1 MHFALIGHPV
11 SHSFSAQYLNTRFQN
26 EGIDAHYELINLPD
40 IAEFQTLIQS
50 GKYDGFNV
58 TIPHKKSIIP
68 YLDSLSPEAAA
79 IGAVN
84 VIQIIKSNSKISDIA
99 HHSGISD
106 IAKRSVIS
114 DISHHSRISNIAQ
127 CSRISDIAKRSG
139 ISDIP
144 HHSGIS
150 DIAQCSGISDI
161 AQRSRISDIAKR
173 SRISDIAKHSRISDI
188 AQRSGISGVH
198 LIGHNTD
205 IIGFYETLTPL
216 LKPYHTHAVILGTG
230 GASQAVQYVLHQL
243 NIPFRLITHKELDAN
258 TITQLAPII
267 INTTP
272 LGMHPNTD
280 TTPNID
286 YSQITPKHLIYDLV
300 YNPTETRFLQLAKQ
314 QGATTQNGLA
324 MLHSQAD
331 AALKIWLK

>member
-1 MHFALIGHPV
+1 MKFALIGHPV
-11 SHSFSAQYLNTRFQN
+11 EHSFSAQYLNSRFKS
-26 EGIDAHYELINLPD
+26 EGIDAHYELIDLPD
-40 IAEFQTLIQS
+40 ISKFQTLIKS
-50 GKYDGFNV
+50 GKYNGFNI
-58 TIPHKKSIIP
+58 TIPHKRAIIH
-68 YLDSLSPEAAA
+68 YLDSLSPEATA

-84 VIQIIKSNSKISDIA
+84 VIQITNNK
-99 HHSGISD
+99 
-106 IAKRSVIS
+106 
-114 DISHHSRISNIAQ
+114 
-127 CSRISDIAKRSG
+127 
-139 ISDIP
+139 
-144 HHSGIS
+144 
-150 DIAQCSGISDI
+150 
-161 AQRSRISDIAKR
+161 
-173 SRISDIAKHSRISDI
+173 
-188 AQRSGISGVH
+188 

-205 IIGFYETLTPL
+205 IIGFHETLTPL

-230 GASQAVQYVLHQL
+230 GASQAVQYVLHKL
-243 NIPFRLITHKELDAN
+243 NIPFRLVTHKELDTN

-280 TTPNID
+280 TAPNID
-286 YSQITPKHLIYDLV
+286 YTQLTDKHLIYDLV

>member
-1 MHFALIGHPV
+1 MKFALIGHPV
-11 SHSFSAQYLNTRFQN
+11 EHSFSAQYLNSRFKS
-26 EGIDAHYELINLPD
+26 EGIDAHYELIDLPH
-40 IAEFQTLIQS
+40 IAEFPTLIQS
-50 GKYDGFNV
+50 NKYNGFNV
-58 TIPHKKSIIP
+58 TIPHKRAIIP
-68 YLDSLSPEAAA
+68 YLDSLSPEATA

-84 VIQIIKSNSKISDIA
+84 VIQITNNK
-99 HHSGISD
+99 
-106 IAKRSVIS
+106 
-114 DISHHSRISNIAQ
+114 
-127 CSRISDIAKRSG
+127 
-139 ISDIP
+139 
-144 HHSGIS
+144 
-150 DIAQCSGISDI
+150 
-161 AQRSRISDIAKR
+161 
-173 SRISDIAKHSRISDI
+173 
-188 AQRSGISGVH
+188 

-205 IIGFYETLTPL
+205 IIGFHETLTPL

-243 NIPFRLITHKELDAN
+243 NIPFRLVTHKELDTN

-280 TTPNID
+280 TAPNID
-286 YSQITPKHLIYDLV
+286 YTQLADKHLIYDLV

-324 MLHSQAD
+324 MLHRQAD

>member
-1 MHFALIGHPV
+1 M
-11 SHSFSAQYLNTRFQN
+11 
-26 EGIDAHYELINLPD
+26 
-40 IAEFQTLIQS
+40 
-50 GKYDGFNV
+50 K
-58 TIPHKKSIIP
+58 
-68 YLDSLSPEAAA
+68 
-79 IGAVN
+79 
-84 VIQIIKSNSKISDIA
+84 
-99 HHSGISD
+99 
-106 IAKRSVIS
+106 
-114 DISHHSRISNIAQ
+114 
-127 CSRISDIAKRSG
+127 
-139 ISDIP
+139 
-144 HHSGIS
+144 
-150 DIAQCSGISDI
+150 
-161 AQRSRISDIAKR
+161 
-173 SRISDIAKHSRISDI
+173 
-188 AQRSGISGVH
+188 ISGVH

-205 IIGFYETLTPL
+205 IIGFHETLTPL

-280 TTPNID
+280 TAPNID
-286 YSQITPKHLIYDLV
+286 YNQLTDKHLIYDLV

-324 MLHSQAD
+324 MLHRQAD

>member
-1 MHFALIGHPV
+1 MKFALIGHPV
-11 SHSFSAQYLNTRFQN
+11 EHSFSAQYLNSRFKN
-26 EGIDAHYELINLPD
+26 EGIDAHYELIDLPD
-40 IAEFQTLIQS
+40 IAEFPTLIQS

-79 IGAVN
+79 VGAVN
-84 VIQIIKSNSKISDIA
+84 VIQIIKS
-99 HHSGISD
+99 HFG
-106 IAKRSVIS
+106 
-114 DISHHSRISNIAQ
+114 
-127 CSRISDIAKRSG
+127 
-139 ISDIP
+139 
-144 HHSGIS
+144 
-150 DIAQCSGISDI
+150 
-161 AQRSRISDIAKR
+161 
-173 SRISDIAKHSRISDI
+173 ISDI

-205 IIGFYETLTPL
+205 IIGFHETLTPL

-286 YSQITPKHLIYDLV
+286 YSQITPNHLIYDLV
-300 YNPTETRFLQLAKQ
+300 YNPTETKFLKLAKQ

-324 MLHSQAD
+324 MLHRQAD
-331 AALKIWLK
+331 AALKIWLE

>member
-1 MHFALIGHPV
+1 MKFALIGHPV
-11 SHSFSAQYLNTRFQN
+11 EHSFSAQYLNSRFKN
-26 EGIDAHYELINLPD
+26 EGIDAHYELIDLPD
-40 IAEFQTLIQS
+40 IAEFQTLLKS
-50 GKYDGFNV
+50 GKYNGFNV

-79 IGAVN
+79 VGAVN
-84 VIQIIKSNSKISDIA
+84 VIQIIKS
-99 HHSGISD
+99 HS
-106 IAKRSVIS
+106 RIS
-114 DISHHSRISNIAQ
+114 DISH
-127 CSRISDIAKRSG
+127 RSG
-139 ISDIP
+139 
-144 HHSGIS
+144 
-150 DIAQCSGISDI
+150 
-161 AQRSRISDIAKR
+161 
-173 SRISDIAKHSRISDI
+173 ISDI

-205 IIGFYETLTPL
+205 IIGFHETLTPL

-230 GASQAVQYVLHQL
+230 GASQAVQYVLQQL
-243 NIPFRLITHKELDAN
+243 NIPFRLITHKELDAS

-286 YSQITPKHLIYDLV
+286 YSQITPNHLIYDLV
-300 YNPTETRFLQLAKQ
+300 YNPTETKFLKLAKQ

-324 MLHSQAD
+324 MLHRQAD

>member
-11 SHSFSAQYLNTRFQN
+11 EHSFSAQYLNSRFQN
-26 EGIDAHYELINLPD
+26 EGIDAHYELIDLPD

-84 VIQIIKSNSKISDIA
+84 VIQIIKS
-99 HHSGISD
+99 
-106 IAKRSVIS
+106 
-114 DISHHSRISNIAQ
+114 HSR
-127 CSRISDIAKRSG
+127 

-144 HHSGIS
+144 HHSEIS
-150 DIAQCSGISDI
+150 DITKHSRISDI
-161 AQRSRISDIAKR
+161 TKHSRISDIAKR
-173 SRISDIAKHSRISDI
+173 SRISDIAKHS
-188 AQRSGISGVH
+188 GISRFH

-205 IIGFYETLTPL
+205 IIGFHETLTPL

-280 TTPNID
+280 TAPNID
-286 YSQITPKHLIYDLV
+286 YSQITPNHLIYDLV
-300 YNPTETRFLQLAKQ
+300 YNPTETNFLKLAKQ

-324 MLHSQAD
+324 MLHRQAD